1 MQFSLRKINT
11 QTKYLASLFVTA
23 LTLAFFGVL
32 FIPAISLADQNL
44 EQKRSNMNFFENKLP
59 STNVFDSRKGAEVVH
74 VVNEESEG
82 QGVEIVDG
90 AVPVDELELQA
101 EDKTVRKQPLE
112 TIDRDK
118 PAKSR
123 PASEKQPLRIEKDAP
138 SSIRDGF
145 SALVS
150 GDKQTAQAYASR
162 WTQYMTD
169 MMFYI
174 REWTALVAKT
184 LHDQGKLDEEGY
196 YRAPDMIDQALVEA
210 RKDMGSVFSPSHQD
224 AMRKVEADPKGEVE
238 VLYFF
243 SLNCKFCRTMASD
256 VERLH
261 QATKND
267 PNVRMTAVT
276 LGKTPDSWLDSYKK
290 YTGLTLPIAQG
301 EKVARQLQVA
311 FVPAVV
317 VVTSNSNKAYIKS
330 GEQSFENMYEFVR
343 VAQGLSGEMT
353 SETNKIK
360 NSKVGQA
367 GADNAEESFREGT
380 SATAKEKK
388 ISVRF

>member
-1 MQFSLRKINT
+1 MQFSIRKFNT
-11 QTKYLASLFVTA
+11 DTKYLASLFVTA

-32 FIPAISLADQNL
+32 LIPAISLADQDL

-74 VVNEESEG
+74 VINEESEG

-90 AVPVDELELQA
+90 TVPVDELELQA
-101 EDKTVRKQPLE
+101 EDKTIRKQPLE

-118 PAKSR
+118 PSKSR

-150 GDKQTAQAYASR
+150 GDKETAQAYASR

-210 RKDMGSVFSPSHQD
+210 RQDMGSVFSPSHKD
-224 AMRKVEADPKGEVE
+224 AMRKIEADPKGEVE

-256 VERLH
+256 VERLY

-267 PNVRMTAVT
+267 SNVRMTAVT

-317 VVTSNSNKAYIKS
+317 VVTSNSKKAYIKS

-343 VAQGLSGEMT
+343 VAQGLSGDMT
-353 SETNKIK
+353 AETNKIK
-360 NSKVGQA
+360 NRKVGQT
-367 GADNAEESFREGT
+367 GGHNAEESFREGT
-380 SATAKEKK
+380 SVTGKEKK